1 MKRPIMS
8 RAFNVLTG
16 YAQRN
21 AHITILNE
29 GDVFRYGPGLERIPE
44 LTLHYFD
51 DIPVVPGQIIDAVD
65 QRCHFYEALVC
76 LDKSTSFHYHDF
88 DELVRVR
95 EGSGEIFMGP
105 RSDAKINNV
114 LYPYQVMR
122 ANIVPK
128 AIIGVPRGCT
138 HGFHVKGS
146 LVLEAVCATQSYYEN
161 EMKFKVGKGEVAHE
175 YFFTN
180 RL

>member
-8 RAFNVLTG
+8 RAFNILTG

-29 GDVFRYGPGLERIPE
+29 GDVFRYGRGLDRIPE

-51 DIPVVPGQIIDAVD
+51 DIPAVHGKTIDIINP
-65 QRCHFYEALVC
+65 RYNFYQALIC
-76 LDKSTSFHYHDF
+76 PDKSTPFHYHDF

-122 ANIVPK
+122 ASIGKK

-146 LVLEAVCATQSYYEN
+146 LVLEAVCATQHYCEN
-161 EMKFKVGKGEVAHE
+161 EMKFKVEKDEVAHE